1 MLDTSA
7 LVGNISFILV
17 FFAGLMSFFS
27 PCVLPLLPIYLGYL
41 SGNTTAGEYHSK
53 KIIVNTI
60 GFVLGIS
67 TTFFLLGLTFT
78 NLAQFF
84 ASNQHIITKIS
95 GIIVILF
102 GLVQIDFIEFKLFN
116 REKRLNTNF
125 NEKKMNPLVAFF
137 MGLTFSFAWTPCVG
151 PMLASVLLLASSA
164 QNIFLGNLLV
174 LVYTIG
180 FIIPFILAGLFTTK
194 LLNIFSKYKN
204 TVKYFKKAGGIILI
218 VMGIMMFT
226 GWLNTFSGYLN
237 TLPTV
242 EVPPVE
248 SVQIVEEA
256 SPEVIEDAKEP
267 ASEAID
273 AANDDLQAISD
284 FTLSDQHGNAHTL
297 SEYEGKVVFLNF
309 WATGC
314 PPCQKEIPHII
325 DLYEENTNENVV
337 ILTVV
342 NPNGFLEKD
351 TDYIMAY
358 IEDKGIP
365 FPVLFDNTGE
375 IFDSYGI
382 SSIPTT
388 FMVTDSSK
396 VFGYINGALDRS
408 IMDNIINQTVAY
420 SE

>member
-1 MLDTSA
+1 
-7 LVGNISFILV
+7 
-17 FFAGLMSFFS
+17 
-27 PCVLPLLPIYLGYL
+27 
-41 SGNTTAGEYHSK
+41 
-53 KIIVNTI
+53 VNTI

-174 LVYTIG
+174 LVYTLG

-237 TLPTV
+237 TLTV
-242 EVPPVE
+242 EDLPPVE
-248 SVQIVEEA
+248 PAQIVEA
-256 SPEVIEDAKEP
+256 TSPEVIEDAKEP

-273 AANDDLQAISD
+273 ATDDDLQPISD
-284 FTLSDQHGNAHTL
+284 FTLSDQHGNTHTL

-325 DLYEENTNENVV
+325 DLYEENSNDNVV

-351 TDYIMAY
+351 IDYIMAY
-358 IEDKGIP
+358 IEDKDIP

-408 IMDNIINQTVAY
+408 IMDNIISQTVAY